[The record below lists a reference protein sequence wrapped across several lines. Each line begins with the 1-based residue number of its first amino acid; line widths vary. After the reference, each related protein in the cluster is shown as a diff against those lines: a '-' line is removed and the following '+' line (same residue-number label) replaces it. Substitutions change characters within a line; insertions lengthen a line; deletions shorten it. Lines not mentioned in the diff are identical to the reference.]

1 MNEINIFQSSIW
13 LALIALNAFFIW
25 KYVILNKAIK
35 TQTTTNRSFPDRKVE
50 VKTIATQSPWNDF
63 DIKELSEIIEDIK
76 KEEEI
81 SKKDSIQRLMYF
93 AKYVVDPINKNY
105 KNLQSEFKLDPKR
118 IKKQIKQALVDKYPD
133 LSEQEILLCT
143 YIVNGISTAE
153 TGLLLKLS
161 NGTVRVYKNKLKT
174 KLNVPNGISI
184 EKYLDITLDMDKS

>member
-1 MNEINIFQSSIW
+1 MNEFNIFQSSVW
-13 LALIALNAFFIW
+13 LALIVLNAFFIW
-25 KYVILNKAIK
+25 KYVILHKAIK
-35 TQTTTNRSFPDRKVE
+35 TQTTTNSSVPDRKVE
-50 VKTIATQSPWNDF
+50 VKTISTQPPLNDF
-63 DIKELSEIIEDIK
+63 DIKELSDIIEDIK

-118 IKKQIKQALVDKYPD
+118 IKKQIKQTLLDRYPD

-153 TGLLLKLS
+153 ISLLLKLS

-174 KLNVPNGISI
+174 KLNVTNGISI
-184 EKYLDITLDMDKS
+184 RNFLDTILDLE

>member
-1 MNEINIFQSSIW
+1 MNEINIFQSSVW

-25 KYVILNKAIK
+25 KYVLLNKAIK
-35 TQTTTNRSFPDRKVE
+35 TQTSTNRSVPDRKVE
-50 VKTIATQSPWNDF
+50 VKTISTQSPLNDF
-63 DIKELSEIIEDIK
+63 DIKELTEIIEDIK

-105 KNLQSEFKLDPKR
+105 KSLQSEFKLDPKR
-118 IKKQIKQALVDKYPD
+118 IKKQIKQTLLDRYPD

-153 TGLLLKLS
+153 IGLLLKLS
-161 NGTVRVYKNKLKT
+161 NGTVRVYKNKLKS
-174 KLNVPNGISI
+174 KLNVTNGKSLRNFLDTI
-184 EKYLDITLDMDKS
+184 LDID

>member
-1 MNEINIFQSSIW
+1 MNEINIFQSSVW

-25 KYVILNKAIK
+25 KYVLLNKAIK
-35 TQTTTNRSFPDRKVE
+35 TQTTTNRSVPDRKVE
-50 VKTIATQSPWNDF
+50 VKTIATQSSLNDF
-63 DIKELSEIIEDIK
+63 DIKELTEIIEDIK

-105 KNLQSEFKLDPKR
+105 KSLQSEFKLDPKR
-118 IKKQIKQALVDKYPD
+118 IKKQIKQTLLDRYSD

-153 TGLLLKLS
+153 IGLLLKLS

-174 KLNVPNGISI
+174 KLNVTNGKSLRNFLDTI
-184 EKYLDITLDMDKS
+184 LDID